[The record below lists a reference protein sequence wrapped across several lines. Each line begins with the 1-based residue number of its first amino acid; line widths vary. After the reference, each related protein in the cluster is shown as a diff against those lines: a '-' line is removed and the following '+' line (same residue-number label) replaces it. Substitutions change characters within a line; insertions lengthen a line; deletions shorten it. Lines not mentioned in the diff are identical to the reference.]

1 MTPDEFQQAWQ
12 ADSAQTRVIID
23 ADLLREEVQR
33 DQRQFNTMISY
44 RDFGEVGVAI
54 VMIPI
59 WFVMGYMLDLPWA
72 WYLSVPVFLWIA
84 GFMLLYR
91 RRHQP
96 EPDEAEGP
104 LLQQCVQRSLAEVE
118 QQIWLLKNILWW
130 YLLPPTL
137 SITAF
142 FAQISWQSREGG
154 WALALLF
161 FVLLE
166 GFVLALYGWI
176 YVLNQRVVREQLL
189 PRREELQKLR
199 TSLEQET
206 TDEGINGQIA
216 LPNLPF
222 PGKIPPAPCASPVQL
237 IVGLV
242 LFVAILL
249 FLVFMLA
256 KSEEFF
262 DSGKKES
269 PETARA
275 ANAAR
280 ETNLVAHLRQE
291 KNLVGLAAM
300 VMVDGQVVAAVAE
313 GERKIGSGVML
324 EMSDAWHLGGITKS
338 ITATMLARLVESG
351 QMHWTDTVGGAF
363 PDASIHEDWKG
374 VTLKQLLTD
383 TAGAP
388 VNFPKEV
395 VMQHPAPGPALTA
408 ARREAVLDVVSEKP
422 TYPPG
427 DKSVYSS
434 VGYTIAVAIAERTT
448 GATWEELVQREVSEP
463 LNLTGVGFGPP
474 KSPDDTLPQPRGHRN
489 FRNLKIPVND
499 KTDNTS
505 LIGPSA
511 NIHMTLVDLCTFA
524 MEHLRGA
531 LGKGK
536 LLSADTFKLLH
547 KPALNNYACGW
558 IKQAPS
564 KEIPYTVYWHNGSNT
579 LWYAL
584 VAFIPEKNMVIA
596 VTSNDGDIE
605 QAETAAWE
613 IVKASLKQANAIAE
627 VLPRETFPKRSP
639 FAAVRWE
646 DSQPEVKVNDQW
658 YRLIALD
665 GIPAEEMI
673 TFSKETFGDKWQKRF
688 EEDLVELMTRMGHP
702 PGSTVTLE
710 VQSLTSTEKKT
721 LKEVRMTYA
730 NRVAIWLAAQ
740 ARERDAAE

>member
-96 EPDEAEGP
+96 EPDKSEGP

-154 WALALLF
+154 WLTALLF

-199 TSLEQET
+199 ASLEQET

-242 LFVAILL
+242 LFIAIILL
-249 FLVFMLA
+249 LFFFIYQA
-256 KSEEFF
+256 KHW
-262 DSGKKES
+262 DSGS
-269 PETARA
+269 
-275 ANAAR
+275 
-280 ETNLVAHLRQE
+280 
-291 KNLVGLAAM
+291 
-300 VMVDGQVVAAVAE
+300 
-313 GERKIGSGVML
+313 S
-324 EMSDAWHLGGITKS
+324 
-338 ITATMLARLVESG
+338 
-351 QMHWTDTVGGAF
+351 
-363 PDASIHEDWKG
+363 
-374 VTLKQLLTD
+374 
-383 TAGAP
+383 
-388 VNFPKEV
+388 
-395 VMQHPAPGPALTA
+395 QH
-408 ARREAVLDVVSEKP
+408 
-422 TYPPG
+422 Y
-427 DKSVYSS
+427 
-434 VGYTIAVAIAERTT
+434 
-448 GATWEELVQREVSEP
+448 
-463 LNLTGVGFGPP
+463 
-474 KSPDDTLPQPRGHRN
+474 
-489 FRNLKIPVND
+489 
-499 KTDNTS
+499 
-505 LIGPSA
+505 
-511 NIHMTLVDLCTFA
+511 
-524 MEHLRGA
+524 
-531 LGKGK
+531 
-536 LLSADTFKLLH
+536 
-547 KPALNNYACGW
+547 
-558 IKQAPS
+558 
-564 KEIPYTVYWHNGSNT
+564 
-579 LWYAL
+579 
-584 VAFIPEKNMVIA
+584 
-596 VTSNDGDIE
+596 
-605 QAETAAWE
+605 
-613 IVKASLKQANAIAE
+613 
-627 VLPRETFPKRSP
+627 PKRSP

-646 DSQPEVKVNDQW
+646 DSQPEVKVNDEW
-658 YRLIALD
+658 YRLIALN
-665 GIPAEEMI
+665 GIPAKKLI
-673 TFSKETFGDKWQKRF
+673 DFSKETFDEKWQKRF
-688 EEDLVELMTRMGHP
+688 EEDLVELMARMGHP

-710 VQSLTSTEKKT
+710 VQSLTSAEKQT
-721 LKEVRMTYA
+721 LKEVRMTSA
-730 NRVAIWLAAQ
+730 NRAAIWLAAQ
-740 ARERDAAE
+740 ARERGDTGE

>member
-96 EPDEAEGP
+96 EPDKSEGP
-104 LLQQCVQRSLAEVE
+104 LLQQCVQRSLAEAE
-118 QQIWLLKNILWW
+118 EQIWLLKNILWW

-154 WALALLF
+154 WAPALLF
-161 FVLLE
+161 FVLME

-242 LFVAILL
+242 LFLAIILL
-249 FLVFMLA
+249 LFFFIYQA
-256 KSEEFF
+256 KHW
-262 DSGKKES
+262 DSGS
-269 PETARA
+269 
-275 ANAAR
+275 
-280 ETNLVAHLRQE
+280 
-291 KNLVGLAAM
+291 
-300 VMVDGQVVAAVAE
+300 
-313 GERKIGSGVML
+313 S
-324 EMSDAWHLGGITKS
+324 
-338 ITATMLARLVESG
+338 
-351 QMHWTDTVGGAF
+351 
-363 PDASIHEDWKG
+363 
-374 VTLKQLLTD
+374 
-383 TAGAP
+383 
-388 VNFPKEV
+388 
-395 VMQHPAPGPALTA
+395 QH
-408 ARREAVLDVVSEKP
+408 
-422 TYPPG
+422 
-427 DKSVYSS
+427 
-434 VGYTIAVAIAERTT
+434 
-448 GATWEELVQREVSEP
+448 
-463 LNLTGVGFGPP
+463 
-474 KSPDDTLPQPRGHRN
+474 
-489 FRNLKIPVND
+489 
-499 KTDNTS
+499 
-505 LIGPSA
+505 
-511 NIHMTLVDLCTFA
+511 
-524 MEHLRGA
+524 
-531 LGKGK
+531 
-536 LLSADTFKLLH
+536 
-547 KPALNNYACGW
+547 
-558 IKQAPS
+558 
-564 KEIPYTVYWHNGSNT
+564 
-579 LWYAL
+579 
-584 VAFIPEKNMVIA
+584 
-596 VTSNDGDIE
+596 
-605 QAETAAWE
+605 
-613 IVKASLKQANAIAE
+613 
-627 VLPRETFPKRSP
+627 FPKRAP

-646 DSQPEVKVNDQW
+646 DSQPEVKVNDEW

-688 EEDLVELMTRMGHP
+688 EEDLVELMSRMGHP

-710 VQSLTSTEKKT
+710 VQLLSSSEKQT
-721 LKEVRMTYA
+721 LKEVRMTIA
-730 NRVAIWLAAQ
+730 NRAAIWLAAQ
-740 ARERDAAE
+740 ARERDAAGK